1 MISHRRRALITAA
14 VVLILSGCTGQTPDS
29 NPTQPPPSAIQTP
42 TPTASLEATD
52 PIDLGSRPGAM
63 GEVTVDERGV
73 PISYTV
79 VEGDTADL
87 IRARFDIWWDQL
99 ARDGARLVRAPEIYP
114 GDLLTFVPHDPVFE
128 DN

>member
-1 MISHRRRALITAA
+1 MISHRRHALIAAA
-14 VVLILSGCTGQTPDS
+14 VVLTLSGCTAQAPDS
-29 NPTQPPPSAIQTP
+29 HPTPPPPSATP
-42 TPTASLEATD
+42 APTTSLEDTD

-63 GEVTVDERGV
+63 GDVTVDDRGV
-73 PISYTV
+73 PVSYTV
-79 VEGDTADL
+79 ADGDTADL

-114 GDLLTFVPHDPVFE
+114 GDVLTFLPHDPVFE